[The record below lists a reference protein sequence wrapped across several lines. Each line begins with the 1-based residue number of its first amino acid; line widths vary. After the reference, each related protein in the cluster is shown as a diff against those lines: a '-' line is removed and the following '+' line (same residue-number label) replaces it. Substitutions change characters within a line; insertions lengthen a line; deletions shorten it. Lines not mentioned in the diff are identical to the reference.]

1 MARIVSILFHPLLLA
16 TYLFALFSL
25 ALPAGLDPLK
35 DDGHWNFVFLIF
47 CVTFLLPALN
57 IGIFKTF
64 GSIKSLA
71 MEERQER
78 VIPFSFIAILY
89 IVVTYLFYSRTRVGL
104 NDNLLKFL
112 IVIDILVLTA
122 TVLTVFYKISIHS
135 MAIWGFIGILL
146 PLNKVSEDGALLY
159 PTILSIVLAGVIMS
173 ARLQLHAHTPRE
185 IMVGGMTGFA
195 VTFAAMVI
203 MF

>member
-1 MARIVSILFHPLLLA
+1 MLA
-16 TYLFALFSL
+16 TYLFALFSV

-57 IGIFKTF
+57 VGIFKTF

-78 VIPFSFIAILY
+78 VIPFSFITILY
-89 IVVTYLFYSRTRVGL
+89 VVVTYLFYSRTRVGL

-112 IVIDILVLTA
+112 IIIDILVLTA
-122 TVLTVFYKISIHS
+122 TVVTVFYKISIHS
-135 MAIWGFIGILL
+135 MAIWGFIGILF

-159 PTILSIVLAGVIMS
+159 PTILSIVLAGIIMG

-185 IMVGGMTGFA
+185 IMVGGMVGFA
-195 VTFAAMVI
+195 ATFVAMVV